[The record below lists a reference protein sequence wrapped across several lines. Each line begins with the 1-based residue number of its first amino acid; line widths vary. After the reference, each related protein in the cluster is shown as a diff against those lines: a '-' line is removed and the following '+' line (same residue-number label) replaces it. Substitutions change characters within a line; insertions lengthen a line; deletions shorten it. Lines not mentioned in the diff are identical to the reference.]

1 LGDDDAPARDAV
13 ELADEVLTLLLAL
26 LAAAELPVGVDV
38 RLAGVRLVA
47 ISSFTRLLLL
57 DDVRVLLALL
67 SPASAALTVL
77 GTAVRTIG
85 DITRR

>member
-38 RLAGVRLVA
+38 RLAGVRFVA